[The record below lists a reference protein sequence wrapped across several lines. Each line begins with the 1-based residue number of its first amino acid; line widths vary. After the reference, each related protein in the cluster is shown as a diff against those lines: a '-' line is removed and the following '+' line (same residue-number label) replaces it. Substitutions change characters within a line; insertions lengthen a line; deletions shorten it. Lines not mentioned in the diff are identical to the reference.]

1 MIPIKDETYL
11 INMKDGD
18 NSYKGKAIF
27 TGKVSEDHNPR
38 YNFYEF
44 LITEG
49 EDAGEKGS
57 FYELDI
63 VSEAVEEEL
72 PEPENTSVAAKPSI
86 LINDNAGSFSVTIIR
101 NEDDEHNDETFT
113 FDQEESHEKLVEVFE
128 ALGFK
133 CGYWSE

>member
-1 MIPIKDETYL
+1 MIPIKDKTYL
-11 INMKDGD
+11 IDMKEGYD
-18 NSYKGKAIF
+18 SYKGKAIF
-27 TGKVSEDHNPR
+27 TGKVLTDHDSR
-38 YNFYEF
+38 YDFYEF
-44 LITEG
+44 LMTEG
-49 EDAGEKGS
+49 EHSGEKGF

-63 VSEAVEEEL
+63 VSEVVEEEL
-72 PEPENTSVAAKPSI
+72 PEPENAFFAAKPSI
-86 LINDNAGSFSVTIIR
+86 LINDNAGSFSITIIR